1 MLHCA
6 VGHWG
11 ALHSEN
17 LVSSMGWV
25 KHWQELGPDKF
36 RRALT
41 EMMIGSRP
49 MERAAFVVA
58 GAAFP
63 RDLDIRNSLLLKI
76 HRSDRRMAIAALYGL
91 AAHLDVDEDI
101 ADRLLIYSMK
111 LPKDLTWQ
119 ERRDAVKE
127 VLFLWV
133 DSAGSGRCKACGKAP
148 GSL

>member
-17 LVSSMGWV
+17 LVSVMGWV
-25 KHWQELGPDKF
+25 KIYQELGPEKF
-36 RRALT
+36 RRVLT

-49 MERAAFVVA
+49 IERAPFVVA

-63 RDLDIRNSLLLKI
+63 HDIDLRKSLLLKI
-76 HRSDRRMAIAALYGL
+76 RRADHKMAVAALYGL
-91 AAHLDVDEDI
+91 VAHCDADEDI
-101 ADRLLIYSMK
+101 ADALLVYSMK
-111 LPKDLTWQ
+111 LPKELGYQVLREATK
-119 ERRDAVKE
+119 A

-133 DSAGSGRCKACGKAP
+133 DSAGSGRCKACGKTR
-148 GSL
+148 G